1 MDIRQTITETNIFTI
16 FIFILII
23 SGNFLA
29 LVPCKLQ
36 DELNN
41 NMYVKHLFGLFTMIF
56 FVTLAAPVKD
66 KTISAVTLNSFL
78 LYLLFILITK
88 VHVKIFYVIAVLLGS
103 TYITVLLKEA
113 DIGTINANASVKNN
127 DTMEQS
133 NEQGKENPKNVI
145 LNNQVKIY
153 YVIAVLLGSTYIT
166 VLLKEA
172 DIGTINANASATDV
186 KNNDTMEQSKENPKN
201 VILNNQLKI
210 YDNIIFYSYIFIL
223 ILTFSGVLAYMGEK
237 KLEYKK
243 NFKYVTFFLGKTV
256 CKHST
261 SNIDMLKALRY
272 SI

>member
-56 FVTLAAPVKD
+56 FVTLSAPVKD
-66 KTISAVTLNSFL
+66 KTISVVALNSFL

-88 VHVKIFYVIAVLLGS
+88 VHVKVFYIIAVLLGG
-103 TYITVLLKEA
+103 TYITVLLKQA
-113 DIGTINANASVKNN
+113 DL
-127 DTMEQS
+127 D
-133 NEQGKENPKNVI
+133 
-145 LNNQVKIY
+145 KI
-153 YVIAVLLGSTYIT
+153 S
-166 VLLKEA
+166 
-172 DIGTINANASATDV
+172 ANASATDV
-186 KNNDTMEQSKENPKN
+186 KNNDTMEQTNELSNELSND
-201 VILNNQLKI
+201 VILTNQLKL
-210 YDNIIFYSYIFIL
+210 YDNIIFYSYILIL
-223 ILTFSGVLAYMGEK
+223 ILTFIGVLAYMGEK
-237 KLEYKK
+237 KIEYKK

-256 CKHST
+256 CKHSS
-261 SNIDMLKALRY
+261 SNIDMIKALRH

>member
-113 DIGTINANASVKNN
+113 DIGTINANAS
-127 DTMEQS
+127 
-133 NEQGKENPKNVI
+133 
-145 LNNQVKIY
+145 
-153 YVIAVLLGSTYIT
+153 
-166 VLLKEA
+166 
-172 DIGTINANASATDV
+172 ATDV
-186 KNNDTMEQSKENPKN
+186 KNNDNMEQSNENPKN

-210 YDNIIFYSYIFIL
+210 YDNIIFYSYIL
-223 ILTFSGVLAYMGEK
+223 ILLLTFIGVLAYMGEK

-261 SNIDMLKALRY
+261 SNIDMIKALRY

>member
-113 DIGTINANASVKNN
+113 DIGTINA
-127 DTMEQS
+127 D
-133 NEQGKENPKNVI
+133 
-145 LNNQVKIY
+145 
-153 YVIAVLLGSTYIT
+153 
-166 VLLKEA
+166 
-172 DIGTINANASATDV
+172 ASATDV
-186 KNNDTMEQSKENPKN
+186 KNNDTMEQSKENPKI

-210 YDNIIFYSYIFIL
+210 YDNIIFYSYILIL
-223 ILTFSGVLAYMGEK
+223 ILTFIGVLAYMGEK

-261 SNIDMLKALRY
+261 SNIDMIKALRY

>member
-113 DIGTINANASVKNN
+113 DIGTINANAS
-127 DTMEQS
+127 
-133 NEQGKENPKNVI
+133 
-145 LNNQVKIY
+145 
-153 YVIAVLLGSTYIT
+153 
-166 VLLKEA
+166 
-172 DIGTINANASATDV
+172 ATDV

-201 VILNNQLKI
+201 VILNNQVKI

-223 ILTFSGVLAYMGEK
+223 ILTFIGVLAYMGEK

>member
-113 DIGTINANASVKNN
+113 DIGTINANASAIDVKNN
-127 DTMEQS
+127 NTMEQS
-133 NEQGKENPKNVI
+133 NEQAKENP
-145 LNNQVKIY
+145 
-153 YVIAVLLGSTYIT
+153 T
-166 VLLKEA
+166 
-172 DIGTINANASATDV
+172 
-186 KNNDTMEQSKENPKN
+186 N

-210 YDNIIFYSYIFIL
+210 YDNIIFYSYILIL
-223 ILTFSGVLAYMGEK
+223 ILTFIGVLAYMGEK
-237 KLEYKK
+237 KIEYKK

>member
-23 SGNFLA
+23 SGNFMA

-66 KTISAVTLNSFL
+66 KTISAVTFNSFL

-88 VHVKIFYVIAVLLGS
+88 VHVKIFYVIAGLLGT
-103 TYITVLLKEA
+103 TYIAVLLKEA
-113 DIGTINANASVKNN
+113 DLDK
-127 DTMEQS
+127 
-133 NEQGKENPKNVI
+133 
-145 LNNQVKIY
+145 
-153 YVIAVLLGSTYIT
+153 
-166 VLLKEA
+166 
-172 DIGTINANASATDV
+172 INANASATDV
-186 KNNDTMEQSKENPKN
+186 KNNDTMEQSNKQAEKI
-201 VILNNQLKI
+201 ILTNQLKI
-210 YDNIIFYSYIFIL
+210 YDNVIFYSYIFIL
-223 ILTFSGVLAYMGEK
+223 LLTIIGVLAYMGEK
-237 KLEYKK
+237 KIEYKK

-261 SNIDMLKALRY
+261 SNIDMIKALRY

>member
-113 DIGTINANASVKNN
+113 DIGTINANAS
-127 DTMEQS
+127 
-133 NEQGKENPKNVI
+133 
-145 LNNQVKIY
+145 
-153 YVIAVLLGSTYIT
+153 
-166 VLLKEA
+166 
-172 DIGTINANASATDV
+172 ATDV

-210 YDNIIFYSYIFIL
+210 YDNIIFYSYILIL
-223 ILTFSGVLAYMGEK
+223 ILTSIGVLAYMGEK
-237 KLEYKK
+237 KIEYKK

-256 CKHST
+256 CKHSS
-261 SNIDMLKALRY
+261 SNIDMIKALRH

>member
-23 SGNFLA
+23 SGNFMA

-113 DIGTINANASVKNN
+113 DIGTINANASAIDVKNN
-127 DTMEQS
+127 NTMEQS
-133 NEQGKENPKNVI
+133 NEQAKENP
-145 LNNQVKIY
+145 
-153 YVIAVLLGSTYIT
+153 T
-166 VLLKEA
+166 
-172 DIGTINANASATDV
+172 
-186 KNNDTMEQSKENPKN
+186 N

-210 YDNIIFYSYIFIL
+210 YDNIIFYSYIL
-223 ILTFSGVLAYMGEK
+223 ILLLTIIGVLAYMGEK

>member
-113 DIGTINANASVKNN
+113 DIGTINANAS
-127 DTMEQS
+127 
-133 NEQGKENPKNVI
+133 
-145 LNNQVKIY
+145 
-153 YVIAVLLGSTYIT
+153 
-166 VLLKEA
+166 
-172 DIGTINANASATDV
+172 ATDV
-186 KNNDTMEQSKENPKN
+186 KNNDTMEQAKENPKN
-201 VILNNQLKI
+201 VILTNQLKI
-210 YDNIIFYSYIFIL
+210 YDSVIFYSYILIL
-223 ILTFSGVLAYMGEK
+223 ILTFIGVLAYMGEK
-237 KLEYKK
+237 KIEYKK

-261 SNIDMLKALRY
+261 SNIDMIKALRY

>member
-88 VHVKIFYVIAVLLGS
+88 VHVKVFYVIAVLLG
-103 TYITVLLKEA
+103 A
-113 DIGTINANASVKNN
+113 
-127 DTMEQS
+127 
-133 NEQGKENPKNVI
+133 
-145 LNNQVKIY
+145 
-153 YVIAVLLGSTYIT
+153 TYIT

-172 DIGTINANASATDV
+172 DIGTINANASAIDV
-186 KNNDTMEQSKENPKN
+186 KNNNTMEQSNEQAKENPTN

-210 YDNIIFYSYIFIL
+210 YDNIIFYSYILIL
-223 ILTFSGVLAYMGEK
+223 ILTFIGVLAYMGEK
-237 KLEYKK
+237 KIEYKK
-243 NFKYVTFFLGKTV
+243 NFKYVTFFLGKTI
-256 CKHST
+256 CKHSS
-261 SNIDMLKALRY
+261 SNIDMIKALRY

>member
-23 SGNFLA
+23 SGNFMA

-66 KTISAVTLNSFL
+66 KTISAVTFNSFL

-88 VHVKIFYVIAVLLGS
+88 VHVKIFYVIAGLLGT
-103 TYITVLLKEA
+103 TYIAVLLKEA
-113 DIGTINANASVKNN
+113 DLDK
-127 DTMEQS
+127 
-133 NEQGKENPKNVI
+133 
-145 LNNQVKIY
+145 
-153 YVIAVLLGSTYIT
+153 
-166 VLLKEA
+166 
-172 DIGTINANASATDV
+172 INANASATDV
-186 KNNDTMEQSKENPKN
+186 KNNDTMEQSNKQAEKI
-201 VILNNQLKI
+201 ILTNQLKI
-210 YDNIIFYSYIFIL
+210 YDNVIFYSYIFIL
-223 ILTFSGVLAYMGEK
+223 LLTIIGVLAYMGEK
-237 KLEYKK
+237 KIEYKK

-256 CKHST
+256 CKHSS
-261 SNIDMLKALRY
+261 SNIDMIKALRH

>member
-1 MDIRQTITETNIFTI
+1 MDIRQTITENNIFNI

-23 SGNFLA
+23 SGNFMA

-113 DIGTINANASVKNN
+113 DIGTINANAS
-127 DTMEQS
+127 
-133 NEQGKENPKNVI
+133 
-145 LNNQVKIY
+145 
-153 YVIAVLLGSTYIT
+153 
-166 VLLKEA
+166 
-172 DIGTINANASATDV
+172 ATDV
-186 KNNDTMEQSKENPKN
+186 KNNDTMEQSKENPKK

-210 YDNIIFYSYIFIL
+210 YYNVIFYSYIFIL
-223 ILTFSGVLAYMGEK
+223 LLTIIGVLAYMGEK
-237 KLEYKK
+237 KIEYKK

-256 CKHST
+256 CKHSS
-261 SNIDMLKALRY
+261 SNIDMIKALRH

>member
-1 MDIRQTITETNIFTI
+1 MDVRQTITETNIFTI

-23 SGNFLA
+23 SGNFMA

-113 DIGTINANASVKNN
+113 DIGTINANAS
-127 DTMEQS
+127 
-133 NEQGKENPKNVI
+133 
-145 LNNQVKIY
+145 
-153 YVIAVLLGSTYIT
+153 
-166 VLLKEA
+166 
-172 DIGTINANASATDV
+172 ATDV
-186 KNNDTMEQSKENPKN
+186 KNNDNMEQSNENPKN

-210 YDNIIFYSYIFIL
+210 YDNIIFYSYIL
-223 ILTFSGVLAYMGEK
+223 ILLLTFIGVLAYMGEK

-261 SNIDMLKALRY
+261 SNIDMIKALRY

>member
-66 KTISAVTLNSFL
+66 KTISAVTFNSFL

-88 VHVKIFYVIAVLLGS
+88 VHVKIFYVIAGLLGT
-103 TYITVLLKEA
+103 TYIVVLLKEA
-113 DIGTINANASVKNN
+113 DL
-127 DTMEQS
+127 DQ
-133 NEQGKENPKNVI
+133 
-145 LNNQVKIY
+145 
-153 YVIAVLLGSTYIT
+153 
-166 VLLKEA
+166 
-172 DIGTINANASATDV
+172 INANASATDV
-186 KNNDTMEQSKENPKN
+186 KNNDTMEQSNKQAEKI
-201 VILNNQLKI
+201 ILTNQLKI
-210 YDNIIFYSYIFIL
+210 YDNVIFYSYIFIL
-223 ILTFSGVLAYMGEK
+223 LLTIIGVLAYMGEK
-237 KLEYKK
+237 KIEYKK

-256 CKHST
+256 CKHSS
-261 SNIDMLKALRY
+261 SNIDMIKALRH

>member
-133 NEQGKENPKNVI
+133 NKQAEKII
-145 LNNQVKIY
+145 L
-153 YVIAVLLGSTYIT
+153 T
-166 VLLKEA
+166 
-172 DIGTINANASATDV
+172 
-186 KNNDTMEQSKENPKN
+186 
-201 VILNNQLKI
+201 NQLKI
-210 YDNIIFYSYIFIL
+210 YDNVIFYSYIFIL
-223 ILTFSGVLAYMGEK
+223 ILTFIGVLAYMGEK

-261 SNIDMLKALRY
+261 SNIDMIKALRH

>member
-23 SGNFLA
+23 SGNFMA

-36 DELNN
+36 DELNE

-66 KTISAVTLNSFL
+66 KTISAVTFNSFL

-88 VHVKIFYVIAVLLGS
+88 VHVKIFYLIATLLGS
-103 TYITVLLKEA
+103 TYIAVLLKDA
-113 DIGTINANASVKNN
+113 DLDKINANASATDDKNN

-133 NEQGKENPKNVI
+133 NEQAKNVI
-145 LNNQVKIY
+145 L
-153 YVIAVLLGSTYIT
+153 T
-166 VLLKEA
+166 
-172 DIGTINANASATDV
+172 
-186 KNNDTMEQSKENPKN
+186 
-201 VILNNQLKI
+201 NQLKI
-210 YDNIIFYSYIFIL
+210 YDNVIFYSYIL
-223 ILTFSGVLAYMGEK
+223 ILLLTIIGVLAYMGEK
-237 KLEYKK
+237 KIEYKK

-256 CKHST
+256 CKHSS
-261 SNIDMLKALRY
+261 SNIDMIKALRH

>member
-66 KTISAVTLNSFL
+66 KTISAVTFNSFL

-88 VHVKIFYVIAVLLGS
+88 VHVKIFYVIAGLLGT
-103 TYITVLLKEA
+103 TYIAVLLKEA
-113 DIGTINANASVKNN
+113 DLDK
-127 DTMEQS
+127 
-133 NEQGKENPKNVI
+133 
-145 LNNQVKIY
+145 
-153 YVIAVLLGSTYIT
+153 
-166 VLLKEA
+166 
-172 DIGTINANASATDV
+172 INANASATDV
-186 KNNDTMEQSKENPKN
+186 KNNDTMEQAKENPKN
-201 VILNNQLKI
+201 VILTNQLKI
-210 YDNIIFYSYIFIL
+210 YDSVIFYSYILIL
-223 ILTFSGVLAYMGEK
+223 ILTFIGVLAYMGEK
-237 KLEYKK
+237 KIEYKK

-261 SNIDMLKALRY
+261 SNIDMIKALRY

>member
-113 DIGTINANASVKNN
+113 DIGTINANAAATDIKNN

-133 NEQGKENPKNVI
+133 NEQSNEDAI
-145 LNNQVKIY
+145 L
-153 YVIAVLLGSTYIT
+153 T
-166 VLLKEA
+166 
-172 DIGTINANASATDV
+172 
-186 KNNDTMEQSKENPKN
+186 
-201 VILNNQLKI
+201 NQLKI
-210 YDNIIFYSYIFIL
+210 YDSIIFYSYIFIL
-223 ILTFSGVLAYMGEK
+223 LLTFIGVLAYMGEK

-243 NFKYVTFFLGKTV
+243 NFRYVTFFLGKTV

-261 SNIDMLKALRY
+261 SNIDMIKALRY

>member
-113 DIGTINANASVKNN
+113 DIS
-127 DTMEQS
+127 
-133 NEQGKENPKNVI
+133 
-145 LNNQVKIY
+145 
-153 YVIAVLLGSTYIT
+153 
-166 VLLKEA
+166 
-172 DIGTINANASATDV
+172 TINANASATDV
-186 KNNDTMEQSKENPKN
+186 KNNDTMEQSNENPKN

-210 YDNIIFYSYIFIL
+210 YDNIIFYSYILIL
-223 ILTFSGVLAYMGEK
+223 ILTFIGVLAYMGEK

-261 SNIDMLKALRY
+261 SNIDMIKALRY

>member
-113 DIGTINANASVKNN
+113 DIGTINANAS
-127 DTMEQS
+127 
-133 NEQGKENPKNVI
+133 
-145 LNNQVKIY
+145 
-153 YVIAVLLGSTYIT
+153 
-166 VLLKEA
+166 
-172 DIGTINANASATDV
+172 ATDV
-186 KNNDTMEQSKENPKN
+186 KNNDTMEQSKENPKI

-210 YDNIIFYSYIFIL
+210 YDNIIFYSYILIL
-223 ILTFSGVLAYMGEK
+223 ILTFIGVLAYMGEK
-237 KLEYKK
+237 KIEYKK

-256 CKHST
+256 CKHSS
-261 SNIDMLKALRY
+261 SNIDMIKALRH

>member
-153 YVIAVLLGSTYIT
+153 
-166 VLLKEA
+166 
-172 DIGTINANASATDV
+172 
-186 KNNDTMEQSKENPKN
+186 
-201 VILNNQLKI
+201 
-210 YDNIIFYSYIFIL
+210 DNIIFYSYIFIL
-223 ILTFSGVLAYMGEK
+223 ILTFIGVLAYMGEK

-256 CKHST
+256 CKQST

>member
-23 SGNFLA
+23 SGNFMA

-66 KTISAVTLNSFL
+66 KTISAVTFNSFL

-88 VHVKIFYVIAVLLGS
+88 VHVKLFYVIAGLLGT
-103 TYITVLLKEA
+103 TYIAVLLKEA
-113 DIGTINANASVKNN
+113 DLDK
-127 DTMEQS
+127 
-133 NEQGKENPKNVI
+133 
-145 LNNQVKIY
+145 
-153 YVIAVLLGSTYIT
+153 
-166 VLLKEA
+166 
-172 DIGTINANASATDV
+172 INANASATDV
-186 KNNDTMEQSKENPKN
+186 KNNDTMEQSNKQAEK
-201 VILNNQLKI
+201 VILTNQIKI
-210 YDNIIFYSYIFIL
+210 YDNVIFYSYIFIL
-223 ILTFSGVLAYMGEK
+223 LLTIIGVLAYMGEK
-237 KLEYKK
+237 KIEYKK

-256 CKHST
+256 CKHSS
-261 SNIDMLKALRY
+261 SNIDMIKALRH